1 VAASRRQGAAG
12 ELVGATGRTPG
23 REEGAGAHQKG
34 GSTVRRCKR
43 RRVVVFNGGRIA
55 LVVIDGARVRR
66 VRLIEKNGGPGRRSP
81 MKANG
86 GAIRAKSCEGRSPPV
101 AGSGHELGGG
111 VEVLGELVRPGK
123 RREKWGKGGGGRGG
137 DGGHFKLARRGG
149 G

>member
-1 VAASRRQGAAG
+1 VAASRRQGATG

-43 RRVVVFNGGRIA
+43 HRVVVFNGGRIA

-123 RREKWGKGGGGRGG
+123 RREKWGKGGG
-137 DGGHFKLARRGG
+137 AQWRRRPF
-149 G
+149 